1 MSTQGRPQPVRQP
14 ALEQKAFAF
23 EIKQLTDKGTFEGYA
38 STFGNVDLQDDVI
51 EPGAFKKTISERD
64 SWPLLWHHDP
74 WEPVGLL
81 TDAVEDTH
89 GLAVKGELNL
99 EVQRAREAYALLKQ
113 GALGAMSIGYKT
125 VLQSFTGQVRR
136 LLEVKLREVSLVTF
150 PANELALVTGVKH
163 GMLTA
168 SEMRE
173 LEDLGAMPILS
184 NAIRLGEIA
193 VKEGR
198 VLSQSNADLVTQAV
212 AALQA
217 LLDAALGPPKQG
229 TRAGEGAADLHV
241 GPETLSTL
249 RALTTDIKTHTPEV
263 K

>member
-1 MSTQGRPQPVRQP
+1 MSTQSRQQPERQP
-14 ALEQKAFAF
+14 ALEHKAFAF
-23 EIKQLTDKGTFEGYA
+23 EVKTLTDKGTFEGYA

-74 WEPVGLL
+74 WEPIGLL
-81 TDAVEDTH
+81 TDAAEDTH
-89 GLAVKGELNL
+89 GLIVTGALNL

-125 VLQSFTGQVRR
+125 VLQSFTANVRR

-163 GMLTA
+163 GLLSA
-168 SEMRE
+168 HEIRE
-173 LEDLGAMPILS
+173 LEDLGALPILT
-184 NAIRLGEIA
+184 NVIRLGEVA
-193 VKEGR
+193 AKEGR
-198 VLSQSNADLVTQAV
+198 VLSTANADLVRSAV
-212 AALQA
+212 EALQA
-217 LLDAALGPPKQG
+217 LLDAAAGPPKQG
-229 TRAGEGAADLHV
+229 TRAGEGAADQHA

-249 RALTTDIKTHTPEV
+249 RALATDIKTHTPEV